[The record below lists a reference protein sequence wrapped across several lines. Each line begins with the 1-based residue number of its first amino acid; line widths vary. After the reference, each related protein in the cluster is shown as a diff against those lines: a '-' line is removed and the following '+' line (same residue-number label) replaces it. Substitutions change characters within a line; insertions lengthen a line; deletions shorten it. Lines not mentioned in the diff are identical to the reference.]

1 MFVLVSP
8 GAESSA
14 RAAVHDPQD
23 LRQLRVEF
31 RDVGDDAAAAALA
44 AAGLGAVDGD
54 HVWLEV
60 SALRASGD
68 GSGDWDTRFGAML
81 GYAQSQ
87 GWTDEQL
94 TRVRAHIVRT

>member
-8 GAESSA
+8 GAQSRA

-23 LRQLRVEF
+23 LSQLSVEF
-31 RDVGDDAAAAALA
+31 RDVSDEAAGAALG
-44 AAGLGAVDGD
+44 AAGLGRVDGE

-60 SALRASGD
+60 SALRASG
-68 GSGDWDTRFGAML
+68 GRTSDWGTRFDAML
-81 GYAQSQ
+81 SYAQRQ
-87 GWTDEQL
+87 GWTNEEL

>member
-8 GAESSA
+8 GAPA

-23 LRQLRVEF
+23 LKQLRVEF
-31 RDVGDDAAAAALA
+31 RDVGDEAAAAALT
-44 AAGLGAVDGD
+44 AAGLGGVDGD

-60 SALRASGD
+60 SALRAAGD
-68 GSGDWDTRFGAML
+68 GSADWGTRFDGML

-87 GWTDEQL
+87 GWTNEQL
-94 TRVRAHIVRT
+94 TQVRAHIVRT

>member
-8 GAESSA
+8 GSQSRA

-23 LRQLRVEF
+23 LKQLRVEF
-31 RDVGDDAAAAALA
+31 RDVGDEAAGAALA
-44 AAGLGAVDGD
+44 DAGLGAADGD
-54 HVWLEV
+54 HAWLEV

-68 GSGDWDTRFGAML
+68 GTADWGTRFDGML
-81 GYAQSQ
+81 RYAQSQ
-87 GWTDEQL
+87 GWTNDQL